1 MSIKTA
7 LSRLQQIP
15 EIQSRYNVFTY
26 VNERASSQ
34 LESIDKNTT
43 ADKPLNYT
51 LAAIKDNIATKNMPS
66 TCASKILDG
75 YMSPFDATVVSLLL
89 EAGTVIA
96 GKANMDE
103 FGMGSAGIHSH
114 FGPTFNPLFDH
125 KDRVIA
131 GGSSSG
137 SAAAV
142 ASGVVDFAL
151 GTDTGGSVRLPASYT
166 STFGFKPSYGRL
178 SRHGVISYAQSLDTV
193 GVFANDLSMIDRVF
207 SLLDKHDKKDPTSL
221 SEELRHKF
229 TSLTT
234 KRKTLRIGIPEES
247 SQESVPAEFRAAMT
261 AIIKRLMKK
270 GHEVYPVSI
279 PSVKNALSI
288 YYTLSPAE
296 AVSNLSRYDG
306 VRYGYRAESDV
317 EDGTLFTPTRSAFG
331 PEVQNRIILGNYNL
345 CSESFKNNY
354 IKAQKLRVQLINDFD
369 RAFRFPNVLSG
380 NSVNKDGV
388 DIMLSLTSTSF
399 PTTYDEVVSEEN
411 KNPLNTYINDIF
423 TMPMSL
429 CGLPTMTVP
438 AGHAFGIQVFSQHG
452 NDYELLDA
460 CSEID
465 ALVNS

>member
-1 MSIKTA
+1 MSIKAA
-7 LSRLQQIP
+7 LSKVQRIP
-15 EIQSRYNVFTY
+15 EVQTHYNVFNY
-26 VNERASSQ
+26 VNEMASSQ
-34 LESIDKNTT
+34 LKSIEKRN
-43 ADKPLNYT
+43 ASSKPLAYT
-51 LAAIKDNIATKNMPS
+51 VAAVKDNIVTKDMPS
-66 TCASKILDG
+66 TCSSKILDG

-103 FGMGSAGIHSH
+103 FGMGSAGIHSY
-114 FGPTFNPLFDH
+114 FGPTFNPLFKPEDQI
-125 KDRVIA
+125 VT

-142 ASGVVDFAL
+142 AAGVVDFAL

-193 GVFANDLSMIDRVF
+193 GIFANDLATMNKVF
-207 SLLDKHDKKDPTSL
+207 SILDKYDEKDPTSL
-221 SEELRHKF
+221 SEELRHNF
-229 TSLTT
+229 RSLAT
-234 KRKTLRIGIPEES
+234 KKKSLKIGIPEEF
-247 SQESVPAEFRAAMT
+247 SQESVPAEFRATMT
-261 AIIKRLMKK
+261 RIIKHLMNY

-288 YYTLSPAE
+288 YYTLSPSE

-306 VRYGYRAESDV
+306 LRYGYRAESDI
-317 EDGTLFTPTRSAFG
+317 ENGTLFTPTRSAFG

-369 RAFRFPNVLSG
+369 SAFRFPNVLSG
-380 NSVNKDGV
+380 NTVNKDGV

-399 PTTYDEVVSEEN
+399 PGNYDEVVNKEN
-411 KNPLNTYINDIF
+411 DNPLNTYINDIF

-438 AGHAFGIQVFSQHG
+438 AGNAFGIQAFSQHG

-460 CSEID
+460 CYEIN